1 MERVAYLMGI
11 ACLMIFGPTALPAEG
26 DSPPAEVRAYYFGNS
41 LTGNAVPPFHTELG
55 KSAGRGWISG
65 LASVAAR
72 VS

>member
-26 DSPPAEVRAYYFGNS
+26 DSPPTEVRAYYFGNS